1 MGVVDDPKEPSAS
14 ASDGGRPPV
23 RVVTDSSTCIEPEP
37 AERLGIDLVSLH
49 VHLDGRDLRDLKDV
63 RPGEVYRAL
72 RDGAEITTSAASV
85 GDYLEAF
92 QRRPGPVFCPTM
104 AASMTSMYEAATLA
118 ARLADGAEIRILDT
132 GTAAGGLR
140 LIALAAADMARR
152 GMALDEIEAAAREI
166 GRRIEVVGM
175 LDTIDYLAR
184 SGRVPQVAAWGSS
197 VLRVRPVVRFASGSG
212 NLLTLVRG
220 NGWALRELEKLVRDG
235 ARRQSAGSCGE
246 GLVCTVFHADA
257 TELAGELHARLEQRL
272 PHAQL
277 SVSEFT
283 PAMGVHTG
291 PGLVGYA
298 LYVEPDGL
306 SQESRNPSTS
316 PS

>member
-1 MGVVDDPKEPSAS
+1 MDDPKELSAPSS
-14 ASDGGRPPV
+14 NGGRPPV
-23 RVVTDSSTCIEPEP
+23 RVVTDSSTCIEPEL

-49 VHLDGRDLRDLKDV
+49 VHLNGRDLLDLKDV

-85 GDYLEAF
+85 GDYLESF
-92 QRRPGPVFCPTM
+92 QRLPGPVFCPTM

-118 ARLADGAEIRILDT
+118 ARLAEDAEIRVLDT

-140 LIALAAADMARR
+140 LIALASADMARR
-152 GMALDEIEAAAREI
+152 GLGLDEIEAAASEI

-197 VLRVRPVVRFASGSG
+197 VLKVRPVVRFASGSG

-220 NGWALRELEKLVRDG
+220 NGWALRELEKLVRDS
-235 ARRQSAGSCGE
+235 ARRQSAGASGE

-257 TELAGELHARLEQRL
+257 TELAGELQARLEQRL
-272 PHAQL
+272 PQAKL
-277 SVSEFT
+277 TVSEFT

-298 LYVEPDGL
+298 LYVEPEAL
-306 SQESRNPSTS
+306 SSQESRNPSTS